1 MPEIM
6 DPALEASMIMSPLHC
21 LFGLHIVRRGVI
33 FIDLAVAQV
42 AALGTAFAMAGGNE
56 PTSSAAYWMSL
67 VFGMLAGL
75 VIALTRFKLKLV
87 PHEAIIGIV
96 FVVGSA
102 WSIIVLNGTAHGLE
116 EMQSM
121 LVGNILTVDAQQ
133 IRETA
138 YIYTGILVVLI
149 ALWKYFTEI
158 SLAKGEKADIKTI
171 FFDFVFYSLLALMV
185 ASSVK
190 LAGVLL
196 VFTWLVM
203 PPVAAFLWVRKLGHA
218 VAIALPLAI
227 LGSLLGL
234 WVSFGKDWPIG
245 ATMVVCFGAIVAVLY
260 VIRLI
265 VPDKNQVENG
275 T

>member
-1 MPEIM
+1 M
-6 DPALEASMIMSPLHC
+6 DPSLKASMIMSPLHC

-42 AALGTAFAMAGGNE
+42 AALGTAFAVAGGNE
-56 PTSSAAYWMSL
+56 PNSSAAYWMSL
-67 VFGMLAGL
+67 VFGLLAAL

-102 WSIIVLNGTAHGLE
+102 WSIITLSGTAHGLE

-121 LVGNILTVDAQQ
+121 LVGNILTVNPQQ
-133 IRETA
+133 ILETA
-138 YIYTGILVVLI
+138 LVYAGILVVLVL
-149 ALWKYFTEI
+149 LWKYFTAI
-158 SLAKGEKADIKTI
+158 SHAKGEMADIKTI

-203 PPVAAFLWVRKLGHA
+203 PPVAAFFWVRKFGHA
-218 VAIALPLAI
+218 VAIALPIAI
-227 LGSLLGL
+227 LGTLMGL
-234 WVSFGKDWPIG
+234 WVSFGKDWPPG

-260 VIRLI
+260 VFRLI
-265 VPDKNQVENG
+265 IPDREVAAVEP
-275 T
+275 